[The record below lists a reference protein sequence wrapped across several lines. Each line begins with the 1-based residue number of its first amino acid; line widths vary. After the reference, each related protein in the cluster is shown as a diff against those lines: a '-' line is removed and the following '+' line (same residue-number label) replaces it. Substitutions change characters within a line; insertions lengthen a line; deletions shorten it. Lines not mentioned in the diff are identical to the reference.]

1 MTKAALI
8 LENLDVRPKE
18 LAERYGIRS
27 MYVRQVRSH
36 ARKSGLNVPRMTG
49 IVPTWSEAQIAYLRE
64 HYNRD
69 MSAAKIA
76 THLRRSRNAVIGKAH
91 RLGLHQP

>member
-1 MTKAALI
+1 MTTTALV

-18 LAERYGIRS
+18 LAERYGICS
-27 MYVRQVRSH
+27 QYVRYVRWH
-36 ARKSGLNVPRMTG
+36 ARKRGLNVPRMTG
-49 IVPTWSEAQIAYLRE
+49 NAPTWSEAQIAYLRE
-64 HYNRD
+64 HYKCD
-69 MSAAKIA
+69 MSAAEIA